1 TKLYAEMTEPQK
13 NMIRDVDFGGLLK
26 IECPTI
32 PAMFANWLTVECFD
46 AETSELVLPGRGRI
60 SVTAQSV
67 FDIFQLPNKGDEV
80 KYELDVDAINFIQSK
95 YDIVR
100 ESAPKIEEI

>member
-1 TKLYAEMTEPQK
+1 MQCKRNRASPSRLTKLYAEMTEPQK

-32 PAMFANWLTVECFD
+32 PAVFANWLTVECFD

-67 FDIFQLPNKGDEV
+67 FDIF
-80 KYELDVDAINFIQSK
+80 
-95 YDIVR
+95 
-100 ESAPKIEEI
+100 

>member
-1 TKLYAEMTEPQK
+1 MTEPQK

-67 FDIFQLPNKGDEV
+67 SDILAAKQGRRSQ
-80 KYELDVDAINFIQSK
+80 I
-95 YDIVR
+95 
-100 ESAPKIEEI
+100 

>member
-1 TKLYAEMTEPQK
+1 
-13 NMIRDVDFGGLLK
+13 MIRDVDFGGLLK

-80 KYELDVDAINFIQSK
+80 KYEEIFQMPSILYRASMTLFESLHQRSK
-95 YDIVR
+95 KY
-100 ESAPKIEEI
+100 